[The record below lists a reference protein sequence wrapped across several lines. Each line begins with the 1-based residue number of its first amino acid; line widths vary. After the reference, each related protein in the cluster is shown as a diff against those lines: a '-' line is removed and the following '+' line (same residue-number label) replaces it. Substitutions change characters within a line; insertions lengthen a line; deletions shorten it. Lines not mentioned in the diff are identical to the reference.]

1 MRRKARKPD
10 AGFLVCA
17 TLIAVLS
24 GPVSAHADEWPSRP
38 IEWIIP
44 FAPGGSADV
53 VARII
58 ADKLGQQLGRQV
70 VILNRPGADSEV
82 GYKAAARAR
91 PDGYTMVFA
100 VPSVVTNPLYYKNSL
115 DPAELSPVIYLAEGP
130 YILLSSTDFPPKS
143 VPQLIEYAKA
153 NPGHV
158 TCALTGGVG
167 SVGCE
172 MLQATMKSELLKV
185 PYRGAGPAT
194 TAVMSGQVDLV
205 FDFSITAQS
214 AAQSDRLRAL
224 ATTAPKRGGAPMPE
238 LPAIAEFI
246 PGFELAGWDG
256 VMVPNGTP
264 REIIAR
270 LNKEMNTVLAMPDVR
285 AELTKGG
292 LVPVG
297 GTPEELASRLR
308 SVQETFKNALDAT
321 GVAPQ

>member
-1 MRRKARKPD
+1 MRRKAGKQ
-10 AGFLVCA
+10 CA
-17 TLIAVLS
+17 HFVIRAAAIAALS
-24 GPVSAHADEWPSRP
+24 GPVTARANEWPSRP

-44 FAPGGSADV
+44 FAPGGSADA

-58 ADKLGQQLGRQV
+58 ADKLGQQLGQQV
-70 VILNRPGADSEV
+70 VILNRPGADSEI

-91 PDGYTMVFA
+91 PDGYTMVFT

-115 DPAELSPVIYLAEGP
+115 DPAELTPVIYLAEGP

-143 VPQLIEYAKA
+143 VPELIKYANA
-153 NPGHV
+153 NPGQV
-158 TCALTGGVG
+158 SCALTGGVG
-167 SVGCE
+167 SLGCE
-172 MLQATMKSELLKV
+172 LLQATMKSEFLKV

-246 PGFELAGWDG
+246 PNFELVGWDG

-264 REIIAR
+264 REVIAR

-292 LVPVG
+292 LLPMG
-297 GTPEELASRLR
+297 GSPEELAARLR
-308 SVQETFKNALDAT
+308 SVQETFKKALDAT